1 MSKWLNEGIA
11 PYVLSLPERVLR
23 STTAL
28 ASGLLREVGEVT
40 IPRALQRTRLYQNLV
55 AVTLRFL
62 VEQVGEVK
70 DVYPGEADL
79 SKDFLV
85 RRTAG
90 NGIELM
96 GILAF
101 HASPV
106 WVLAALADASGAG
119 SHLIREI
126 ANSLKEEGLLD
137 ADSNFDSVEEMLDG
151 LEASAGRMAE
161 AINTPPL
168 DVATLRRDWDAVRRD
183 LARVPPKNLPSLSS
197 LGDVWSEIKQEAS
210 EQKQTVFRVSSVMA
224 IAAIADLPRKAR
236 WLSASARLAVGKTG
250 SLMSNA
256 LLEHY
261 RTTLLQ
267 IRQDGYFPYAARQF
281 RPYLYAAASQFS
293 PQHSSLTERLVQRI
307 TKRS

>member
-1 MSKWLNEGIA
+1 MTKWIGESVA
-11 PYVLSLPERVLR
+11 SYVLSLPERVLR

-40 IPRALQRTRLYQNLV
+40 IPSALRRTRLYRNLV
-55 AVTLRFL
+55 EVTLRFL

-70 DVYPGEADL
+70 DVYPGEAQL
-79 SKDFLV
+79 AEDFLV

-101 HASPV
+101 SASPV

-119 SHLIREI
+119 SLLIREI
-126 ANSLKEEGLLD
+126 TNSLKKEGLLD
-137 ADSNFDSVEEMLDG
+137 ADTNFESVEEMLNG
-151 LEASAGRMAE
+151 LEGSAGRMAD

-168 DVATLRRDWDAVRRD
+168 DVATLRKDWNAVRQE
-183 LARVPPKNLPSLSS
+183 LARIPPRNLPSLAS
-197 LGDVWSEIKQEAS
+197 LRQLWRGIEQEAT
-210 EQKQTVFRVSSVMA
+210 EQKQTVFQVSSVMA

-236 WLSASARLAVGKTG
+236 WLSASARLAVGKTSG
-250 SLMSNA
+250 LMSESI
-256 LLEHY
+256 LDHY
-261 RTTLLQ
+261 RTTLQ
-267 IRQDGYFPYAARQF
+267 HMRREGYFPYAARQF

-293 PQHSSLTERLVQRI
+293 PQHSSLTERVFRRI
-307 TKRS
+307 TKG